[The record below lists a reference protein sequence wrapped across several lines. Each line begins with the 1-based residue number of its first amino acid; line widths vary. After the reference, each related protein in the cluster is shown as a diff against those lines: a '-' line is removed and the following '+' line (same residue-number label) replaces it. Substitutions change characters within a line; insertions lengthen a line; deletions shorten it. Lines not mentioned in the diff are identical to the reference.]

1 MIIDHI
7 ALRADDIY
15 KVAKWYQ
22 DTIGAEVTHEDKYYI
37 RLTTKNTTI
46 AIIDKNRYPKNHIG
60 ILVDSLDDLP
70 DDGTRVEHRD
80 GTVGVY
86 CEDPEGN
93 FIEFIYYTEE
103 LRPQFVTYADPTA
116 DSK

>member
-7 ALRADDIY
+7 AIRASDID
-15 KVAKWYQ
+15 KVSKWYQ
-22 DTIGAEVTHEDKYYI
+22 EAIGAEVTHTDEYYV
-37 RLTTKNTTI
+37 RLSANNSTI
-46 AIIDKNRYPKNHIG
+46 AIIDKNKYPYNHIG
-60 ILVDSLDDLP
+60 VLVDSLEDLP

-93 FIEFIYYTEE
+93 VIEFIYYTEE
-103 LRPQFVTYADPTA
+103 LRPEFLTYAYSTT
-116 DSK
+116 SLK